1 MPSVSGIEPLPKPPQ
16 CVLCHIHAKAGI
28 VKCHAPQ
35 AEGLSHVANVH
46 ILAGPKGSKS
56 LLEHLP
62 HFPGCV
68 AELFQCQLHLTW
80 GIYGAG
86 AAGPLAANTL
96 RRARPSLSK
105 GNLMGCPILWFSSFR
120 SRRENSAFFSSA
132 M

>member
-80 GIYGAG
+80 GIYGGRRSTGGKHTAEG
-86 AAGPLAANTL
+86 TPLTEQGQLDGLPNPVVL
-96 RRARPSLSK
+96 VLS
-105 GNLMGCPILWFSSFR
+105 R

>member
-68 AELFQCQLHLTW
+68 AELFQCQLHNVDEAFLTSS
-80 GIYGAG
+80 
-86 AAGPLAANTL
+86 
-96 RRARPSLSK
+96 SLLKLKITTVSE
-105 GNLMGCPILWFSSFR
+105 F
-120 SRRENSAFFSSA
+120 
-132 M
+132 